1 MRKYRLD
8 KLNLTKLYYYSFV
21 SLILYCFII
30 ILLMVLINN
39 IYPKILNVKG
49 VFIITAIIYGMF
61 IYKIIYKRSVQ
72 EVVIRVNNK
81 KVSIDNLE
89 IPYDELHE
97 IQFKNKLFSHYP
109 KVKILYGNHQEYS
122 FRITKYGKDFFEFEG
137 AIMNIMQNNKNTL
150 NR

>member
-1 MRKYRLD
+1 MRKYRLV

-61 IYKIIYKRSVQ
+61 IYKIIYKRSDQ

-89 IPYDELHE
+89 IPYDELHV
-97 IQFKNKLFSHYP
+97 I
-109 KVKILYGNHQEYS
+109 
-122 FRITKYGKDFFEFEG
+122 
-137 AIMNIMQNNKNTL
+137 
-150 NR
+150 